1 MIGHTIAVHDGRK
14 HVPVYVTESMVG
26 HKLGE
31 FAPSRTFEFRGQEQW
46 ILMSELIDLDEV
58 AGARSTHKFARLSFK
73 RSCDLCATKISIAR
87 GAQFCDRGAA
97 TVVRRF
103 WRVPYPTLKITN
115 DFPLTNYT
123 LPSAGQTKDRPK
135 RWRPRARG
143 RATRIN
149 KRTCHITVVV
159 AQLSEE
165 ELEMRA
171 AQMAA
176 SGRRSADADR
186 AARVAASKE
195 TEEETPS
202 DDDEMVEEEF
212 DSTSAESDEEV
223 AIEQIE
229 NSDQDL
235 EQDNESTD
243 SQSSDEAEVETP
255 DDNTEV
261 DQQDEKEA

>member
-1 MIGHTIAVHDGRK
+1 
-14 HVPVYVTESMVG
+14 
-26 HKLGE
+26 
-31 FAPSRTFEFRGQEQW
+31 
-46 ILMSELIDLDEV
+46 MSGLIDLDEV
-58 AGARSTHKFARLSFK
+58 AGSRSTHKFARLSASK
-73 RSCDLCATKISIAR
+73 ARVVLDLIRDEDLDRAR
-87 GAQFCDRGAA
+87 EELQFCDRGAA
-97 TVVRRF
+97 TVVSKVLESAVSNAENNENLSADELYVAEC
-103 WRVPYPTLKITN
+103 WADEGPTL
-115 DFPLTNYT
+115 
-123 LPSAGQTKDRPK
+123 K

-195 TEEETPS
+195 TEEETAS
-202 DDDEMVEEEF
+202 DEAEMVEEEL
-212 DSTSAESDEEV
+212 DSANTESDEE
-223 AIEQIE
+223 AA
-229 NSDQDL
+229 L
-235 EQDNESTD
+235 EQNQHPEQDPEHDDESND
-243 SQSSDEAEVETP
+243 SQSSDEAEPEAS
-255 DDNTEV
+255 DENTEA

>member
-1 MIGHTIAVHDGRK
+1 
-14 HVPVYVTESMVG
+14 
-26 HKLGE
+26 
-31 FAPSRTFEFRGQEQW
+31 
-46 ILMSELIDLDEV
+46 MSGLINLDEV
-58 AGARSTHKFARLSFK
+58 AGSRSTHKFARLSASK
-73 RSCDLCATKISIAR
+73 ARVVLDLIRDEDLDRAR
-87 GAQFCDRGAA
+87 EELQFCDRGAA
-97 TVVRRF
+97 TVVSKVLESAVSNAENNENLSADELYVAEC
-103 WRVPYPTLKITN
+103 WADEGPTL
-115 DFPLTNYT
+115 
-123 LPSAGQTKDRPK
+123 K

-195 TEEETPS
+195 TEEETAS
-202 DDDEMVEEEF
+202 DEAEMVEEEL
-212 DSTSAESDEEV
+212 DSANTESDEE
-223 AIEQIE
+223 AALEQNQHPE
-229 NSDQDL
+229 QDL
-235 EQDNESTD
+235 EHDDESND
-243 SQSSDEAEVETP
+243 SQSSDEAEPEAS
-255 DDNTEV
+255 DENTEA

>member
-1 MIGHTIAVHDGRK
+1 
-14 HVPVYVTESMVG
+14 
-26 HKLGE
+26 
-31 FAPSRTFEFRGQEQW
+31 
-46 ILMSELIDLDEV
+46 MSGLINLDEV
-58 AGARSTHKFARLSFK
+58 AGSRSTHKFARLSASK
-73 RSCDLCATKISIAR
+73 ARVVLDLIRDEDLDRAR
-87 GAQFCDRGAA
+87 EELQFCDRGAA
-97 TVVRRF
+97 TVVSKVLESAVSNAENNENLSADELYVAEC
-103 WRVPYPTLKITN
+103 WADEGPTL
-115 DFPLTNYT
+115 
-123 LPSAGQTKDRPK
+123 K

-195 TEEETPS
+195 NEEETTS
-202 DDDEMVEEEF
+202 DEAEMVEEELESA
-212 DSTSAESDEEV
+212 STESDEE
-223 AIEQIE
+223 AALEQNE
-229 NSDQDL
+229 HPEQDL
-235 EQDNESTD
+235 EHDDESND
-243 SQSSDEAEVETP
+243 SQSSDEAEPEAS
-255 DDNTEV
+255 DEDTEA

>member
-1 MIGHTIAVHDGRK
+1 
-14 HVPVYVTESMVG
+14 
-26 HKLGE
+26 
-31 FAPSRTFEFRGQEQW
+31 
-46 ILMSELIDLDEV
+46 MSGLINLDEV
-58 AGARSTHKFARLSFK
+58 AGSRSTHKFARLSASK
-73 RSCDLCATKISIAR
+73 ARVVLDLIRDEDLDRAR
-87 GAQFCDRGAA
+87 EELQFCDRGAA
-97 TVVRRF
+97 TVVSKVLESAVSNAENNENLSADELYVAEC
-103 WRVPYPTLKITN
+103 WADEGPTL
-115 DFPLTNYT
+115 
-123 LPSAGQTKDRPK
+123 K

-195 TEEETPS
+195 TEEETAS
-202 DDDEMVEEEF
+202 DEAAMVEEEL
-212 DSTSAESDEEV
+212 DSANTESDEE
-223 AIEQIE
+223 AALEQNE
-229 NSDQDL
+229 HPEQDL
-235 EQDNESTD
+235 EHDDESND
-243 SQSSDEAEVETP
+243 SQSSDEAEPEAS
-255 DDNTEV
+255 DENTEA

>member
-1 MIGHTIAVHDGRK
+1 
-14 HVPVYVTESMVG
+14 
-26 HKLGE
+26 
-31 FAPSRTFEFRGQEQW
+31 
-46 ILMSELIDLDEV
+46 MSGLINLDEV
-58 AGARSTHKFARLSFK
+58 AGSRSTHKFARLSASK
-73 RSCDLCATKISIAR
+73 ARVVLDLIRDEDLDRAR
-87 GAQFCDRGAA
+87 EELQFCDRGAA
-97 TVVRRF
+97 TVVSKVLESAVSNAENNENLSADELYVAEC
-103 WRVPYPTLKITN
+103 WADEGPTL
-115 DFPLTNYT
+115 
-123 LPSAGQTKDRPK
+123 K

-195 TEEETPS
+195 TEEETAS
-202 DDDEMVEEEF
+202 DEAEMVEEEL
-212 DSTSAESDEEV
+212 DSANTESDEE
-223 AIEQIE
+223 AA
-229 NSDQDL
+229 L
-235 EQDNESTD
+235 EQNQHPEQDPEHDDESND
-243 SQSSDEAEVETP
+243 SQSSDEAEPEAS
-255 DDNTEV
+255 DENTEA

>member
-1 MIGHTIAVHDGRK
+1 
-14 HVPVYVTESMVG
+14 
-26 HKLGE
+26 
-31 FAPSRTFEFRGQEQW
+31 
-46 ILMSELIDLDEV
+46 MSGLINLDEV
-58 AGARSTHKFARLSFK
+58 AGSRSTHKFARLSASK
-73 RSCDLCATKISIAR
+73 ARVVLDLIRDEDLDRAR
-87 GAQFCDRGAA
+87 EELQFCDRGAA
-97 TVVRRF
+97 TVVSKVLESAVSNAENNENLSADELYVAEC
-103 WRVPYPTLKITN
+103 WADEGPTL
-115 DFPLTNYT
+115 
-123 LPSAGQTKDRPK
+123 K

-195 TEEETPS
+195 NEEETTS
-202 DDDEMVEEEF
+202 DEAEMVEEELESA
-212 DSTSAESDEEV
+212 STESDEE
-223 AIEQIE
+223 AALEQNE
-229 NSDQDL
+229 HPEQDL
-235 EQDNESTD
+235 EYDDESND
-243 SQSSDEAEVETP
+243 SQSSDEAEPEAS
-255 DDNTEV
+255 DENTEA